1 MKEGSLDNLYS
12 LLSYYGVTAA
22 EGIVVEG
29 DRQRYAFQS
38 PYLLLPEMASSEITD
53 PLMGENYYAI
63 LPIAQGLD
71 TSGAAGTVTPL
82 LTTSAASF
90 SKPAGYDIT
99 TYEKEEGDIDGP
111 FALGVMVD
119 TGNDGQIVWFTSAD
133 FLGEQIVWFTSADF
147 LGDMYNAYSSGAN
160 GDLAMN
166 ALSAL
171 IGQREAI
178 AIRSKSL
185 NYNYLTISAS
195 TASLLKT
202 VLIGVFPLTYLG
214 IGILVVLKRRR
225 EQNEAV

>member
-1 MKEGSLDNLYS
+1 
-12 LLSYYGVTAA
+12 
-22 EGIVVEG
+22 
-29 DRQRYAFQS
+29 
-38 PYLLLPEMASSEITD
+38 
-53 PLMGENYYAI
+53 
-63 LPIAQGLD
+63 
-71 TSGAAGTVTPL
+71 
-82 LTTSAASF
+82 
-90 SKPAGYDIT
+90 
-99 TYEKEEGDIDGP
+99 
-111 FALGVMVD
+111 
-119 TGNDGQIVWFTSAD
+119 
-133 FLGEQIVWFTSADF
+133 
-147 LGDMYNAYSSGAN
+147 MYNAYSSGAN

-202 VLIGVFPLTYLG
+202 ALIGVFPLTYLG